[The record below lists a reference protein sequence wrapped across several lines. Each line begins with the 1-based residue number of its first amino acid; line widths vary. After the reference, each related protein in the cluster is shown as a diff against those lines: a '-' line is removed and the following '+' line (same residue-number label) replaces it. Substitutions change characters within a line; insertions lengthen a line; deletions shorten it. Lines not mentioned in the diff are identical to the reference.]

1 MSFVVVAD
9 DAVMTRDDVVGRA
22 ATVPGAVVLNKKK
35 KKPVRTS
42 FAELICSSFLSSFL
56 QS

>member
-9 DAVMTRDDVVGRA
+9 DAVVTRDDVVGRA

-35 KKPVRTS
+35 NKYFRIKV
-42 FAELICSSFLSSFL
+42 F
-56 QS
+56 